1 MRHSAF
7 ALVAACALVL
17 ALSVTAL
24 QAAEA
29 PRMEKEKAK
38 ELLEA
43 RKIVLI
49 DVRAASDW
57 DPADKKIKGAIRED
71 PTQVDKW
78 AAKYPKDKT
87 LLLYCA

>member
-7 ALVAACALVL
+7 VWGAACGIVL
-17 ALSVTAL
+17 ALIVAAV

-29 PRMEKEKAK
+29 PRMDKDKAK
-38 ELLEA
+38 ELLGA
-43 RKIVLI
+43 GKIVLI
-49 DVRAASDW
+49 DVLAASDW

-71 PTQVDKW
+71 PKQVDKW
-78 AAKYPKDKT
+78 AEKYPKDKA